1 METSS
6 FDQACVEL
14 LFNRVTKQLLEIYK
28 DSDPDNNSD
37 RGNTNIKLMD
47 PARSEIEQNGSCF

>member
-28 DSDPDNNSD
+28 DSDPDSNS
-37 RGNTNIKLMD
+37 NTNFKLMD
-47 PARSEIEQNGSCF
+47 PAGSEMEQNGSCF